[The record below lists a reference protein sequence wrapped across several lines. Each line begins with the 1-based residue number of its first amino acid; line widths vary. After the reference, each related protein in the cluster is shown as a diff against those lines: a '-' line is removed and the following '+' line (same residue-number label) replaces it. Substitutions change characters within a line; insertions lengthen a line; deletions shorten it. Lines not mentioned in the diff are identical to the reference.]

1 MHLLFTCNELNIRLM
16 GSCVKGE
23 GRKMK
28 LLEARDAYT
37 RVRENTYFRLFQRA
51 RKALKKHGTISENR
65 PVFLERVGEFR

>member
-1 MHLLFTCNELNIRLM
+1 VKAKMRLLFTRNGLNIRLM
-16 GSCVKGE
+16 YSWVKGE

-51 RKALKKHGTISENR
+51 RNA
-65 PVFLERVGEFR
+65 

>member
-16 GSCVKGE
+16 GPCVKGE

-37 RVRENTYFRLFQRA
+37 RVRENTHFRLFQRA
-51 RKALKKHGTISENR
+51 RNA
-65 PVFLERVGEFR
+65 

>member
-1 MHLLFTCNELNIRLM
+1 MRLLFTRNGLNIRLM
-16 GSCVKGE
+16 YSWVKGE

-51 RKALKKHGTISENR
+51 RNA
-65 PVFLERVGEFR
+65 